1 MPRVPI
7 QSSSHPTPAVK
18 YIPYTKCSKIRIL
31 PQRVHEIRTSTC
43 SSNANDPRHQERTLA
58 KKRTNSNVTRVVF
71 PALKFISVGIRN
83 APEIRNY
90 TSSSSSTELRGIRTS
105 TYSYLKAERNEK
117 DSDGARMIRI
127 RKLSDLEISTERS
140 FFRDRRHILLIVGEK
155 QTWVLEAY
163 QKP

>member
-1 MPRVPI
+1 MKYVC
-7 QSSSHPTPAVK
+7 QHVHPMLTTHVIK
-18 YIPYTKCSKIRIL
+18 SVFLSK
-31 PQRVHEIRTSTC
+31 
-43 SSNANDPRHQERTLA
+43 
-58 KKRTNSNVTRVVF
+58 KKTNSNVTRVVF

-90 TSSSSSTELRGIRTS
+90 TSSSSTKLRGIRTS
-105 TYSYLKAERNEK
+105 TYSSLKAERNEK

-140 FFRDRRHILLIVGEK
+140 FLRELRHILLIVEK
-155 QTWVLEAY
+155 KKTWVFEAY

>member
-31 PQRVHEIRTSTC
+31 PQRVHEIRTSTR
-43 SSNANDPRHQERTLA
+43 SSNANDPRHQQRL
-58 KKRTNSNVTRVVF
+58 KTNSNVTRVVF
-71 PALKFISVGIRN
+71 PPLKFISVGIRN
-83 APEIRNY
+83 APEIRIY

-105 TYSYLKAERNEK
+105 TYSSLKAERNEK

-140 FFRDRRHILLIVGEK
+140 FLPDRRHILLIVGKK
-155 QTWVLEAY
+155 QTWVFEAY
-163 QKP
+163 QQP